1 MTCPECKYE
10 WCWLCKAK
18 CEKGHFKIGGAC
30 YGLQFTKKDCW
41 NNCLFLYGYKFLMWF
56 GFSYDNPWQDKYP
69 KFLYYTT
76 VCFLIISFFIIYT
89 ALGALFFLITI
100 PGYCL
105 KNKALAFLLDLM
117 GL

>member
-1 MTCPECKYE
+1 M
-10 WCWLCKAK
+10 
-18 CEKGHFKIGGAC
+18 
-30 YGLQFTKKDCW
+30 FT
-41 NNCLFLYGYKFLMWF
+41 F